1 MSPADIRKYLK
12 NPGLLNESTLE
23 ATRKMTEVYP
33 ASSMGWALW
42 LRNLRNTSSPLYT
55 ESLNQ
60 VALRVPNRKWLKEF
74 LEIPEVSGFALHGE
88 EYLAIDDYDLGD
100 SSIENEPGNSGQQS
114 KMELIDKFLSGGGT
128 FGKQLPTSGYMPSN
142 LADKAVEET
151 DDIVTETF
159 ANLLL
164 SQGNLDKAIQA
175 FEKLILKYPE
185 KSIYFAARIEE
196 IKKLKNH

>member
-1 MSPADIRKYLK
+1 MSPSDIRKYLK
-12 NPGLLNESTLE
+12 NPGLLNESTLG
-23 ATRKMTEVYP
+23 ATRKLIELYP

-42 LRNLRNTSSPLYT
+42 LRNLKNTQNHLFA
-55 ESLNQ
+55 ESLME

-74 LEIPEVSGFALHGE
+74 LEIPEVSEIAFHGE
-88 EYLAIDDYDLGD
+88 DHLSIEDYDLGVSD
-100 SSIENEPGNSGQQS
+100 NEDGLGNVNQQS
-114 KMELIDKFLSGGGT
+114 KMDLIEKFLSGGGT
-128 FGKQLPTSGYMPSN
+128 FAKQIPASGFAPTD
-142 LADKAVEET
+142 LAEKAMEVT
-151 DDIVTETF
+151 NDIVTETF
-159 ANLLL
+159 ANLLF